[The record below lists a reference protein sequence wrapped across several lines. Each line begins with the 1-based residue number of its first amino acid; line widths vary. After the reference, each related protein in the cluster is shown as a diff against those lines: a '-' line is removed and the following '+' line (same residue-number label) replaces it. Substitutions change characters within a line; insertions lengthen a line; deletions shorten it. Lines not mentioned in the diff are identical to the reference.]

1 MLGFDKVEKL
11 ISRHVI
17 EVAPLEY
24 MRGRTLNNAFV
35 ILDEAQNTTPAQMK
49 MFLTR
54 IGFGSRAVVTGDI
67 TQTDLPDNRDS
78 GLQHSLKILAK
89 VDAIGIIH
97 FSSKDVVRHPLVQ
110 NIVEAYNRFED
121 NQ

>member
-1 MLGFDKVEKL
+1 
-11 ISRHVI
+11 
-17 EVAPLEY
+17 

-54 IGFGSRAVVTGDI
+54 IGFGTRAVVTGDI

-78 GLQHSLKILAK
+78 GLQHSLNILKKI
-89 VDAIGIIH
+89 DTIGIIH
-97 FSSKDVVRHPLVQ
+97 FTSEDVVRHPLVQ
-110 NIVEAYNRFED
+110 NIVEAYNRFEGK
-121 NQ
+121 Q